1 MWSTVQISCWLGFHN
16 YKPVDGLY
24 WEYRYR
30 GYKYYLNELLG
41 VDTVKLFKCSKCGKI
56 HKEHVEYYAKSFG
69 FIQGFNLNKVVDVLE
84 SRGIQHISEFYVN

>member
-1 MWSTVQISCWLGFHN
+1 MPISCYLGFHD

-30 GYKYYLNELLG
+30 DYKYYLNELLG

-56 HKEHVEYYAKSFG
+56 HKEYVEYYAKPWVFIEG
-69 FIQGFNLNKVVDVLE
+69 FDINKTVKVLE
-84 SRGIQHISEFYVN
+84 SRGIQHINEFYAH